1 MRLSEVNDKIDQL
14 SKQLTKIRK
23 EIRDITTEYESLKL
37 QRKSIEIDYFKKWLQ
52 VDQIIEV
59 DNYKWFQGVETTKDK
74 NINKKAPHFRRGDKI
89 QITKINDKSIVVK
102 CVKGLFE
109 SRTFRI
115 EIDSFFSYIME
126 DFDIHQ
132 TFNKWLVRTE
142 SLELLDN

>member
-1 MRLSEVNDKIDQL
+1 MRLSEINDKINLL
-14 SKQLTKIRK
+14 SNKLIEVKK
-23 EIRDITTEYESLKL
+23 EIRDITAEYESLKL
-37 QRKSIEIDYFKKWLQ
+37 QRRSVEMNYFKKWLQ
-52 VDQIIEV
+52 VDQIVEL

-89 QITKINDKSIVVK
+89 QIIKINDKSIVVK

-109 SRTFRI
+109 NRTFRI
-115 EIDSFFSYIME
+115 EVDSFFSYIME

-132 TFNKWLVRTE
+132 TFNKWMVRTE

>member
-1 MRLSEVNDKIDQL
+1 MRLSEINDKINLL
-14 SKQLTKIRK
+14 SSKLVEVKK
-23 EIRDITTEYESLKL
+23 EIRDITNEYESLKL
-37 QRKSIEIDYFKKWLQ
+37 QRRSVEMNYFKKWLQ

-59 DNYKWFQGVETTKDK
+59 DNYKWFQGIETTKDK

-89 QITKINDKSIVVK
+89 QIIKINDKSIVVK

-109 SRTFRI
+109 NRTFRI
-115 EIDSFFSYIME
+115 EVDSFFSYIME

-132 TFNKWLVRTE
+132 TFNKWMVRTE